1 MPILKLKDA
10 DIYYEAHSSGPPF
23 LFLSETACDGE
34 VWKIYQVP
42 EFSRDHTVIT
52 FDYRGMGQSSKP
64 PTKYTME
71 MFADDAAAILDHLKL
86 DQAIVCGHSMGGRV
100 AQVLALKHP
109 SKVKKLILASSGAG
123 YPDQGGIPLKLC
135 MEMVHANIPSPWVG
149 PRTTSKN
156 IATTWKNSS
165 KSVGRTCR
173 RWSASCA
180 TSLPVTNVIPEHS

>member
-10 DIYYEAHSSGPPF
+10 DIYYEVHGSGPPF

-42 EFSRDHTVIT
+42 EFSRDHTVVT

-64 PTKYTME
+64 STNYTME

-86 DQAIVCGHSMGGRV
+86 DEAVVCGHSMGGRV

-123 YPDQGGIPLKLC
+123 YPDQRGHPSEFEGLQGLHGLASPLAC
-135 MEMVHANIPSPWVG
+135 SG
-149 PRTTSKN
+149 PL
-156 IATTWKNSS
+156 SS
-165 KSVGRTCR
+165 T
-173 RWSASCA
+173 
-180 TSLPVTNVIPEHS
+180 LDFP